1 MKLLLC
7 SGSLLLVYGEREAV
21 AAEMCCC
28 HWWDSLFTWYS
39 SFFSDFSARICVAVL
54 SNAILHQIH
63 HPTHKQRGKEHSLL
77 LSRNIKTLNSNNQL
91 LCLRMCV
98 CDVALIILRR
108 VLRLWN
114 FHLCNHKPVYK
125 LFKNFQMN
133 LKKKVSHQKE
143 KYVRHEWKKK
153 PKIERLDVQVK
164 KKKISQQ
171 RNNDNKKRYCI
182 STTTRAATTT
192 KKDVENKK
200 YTLHG
205 NARKIEEKSSQ
216 QKKRR

>member
-98 CDVALIILRR
+98 CVMSLSSFCVGFYAFGIFTCATTNQYIS
-108 VLRLWN
+108 
-114 FHLCNHKPVYK
+114 FS
-125 LFKNFQMN
+125 KNFKWISKRK
-133 LKKKVSHQKE
+133 LAIRKKNMYATNE
-143 KYVRHEWKKK
+143 KKNQ
-153 PKIERLDVQVK
+153 RLRDSMCK
-164 KKKISQQ
+164 
-171 RNNDNKKRYCI
+171 
-182 STTTRAATTT
+182 
-192 KKDVENKK
+192 
-200 YTLHG
+200 
-205 NARKIEEKSSQ
+205 
-216 QKKRR
+216 